1 METVLREYARW
12 FLHQEGVQE
21 TQAVQAILGLE
32 SDWQGPLRENREIPK
47 TLRLLESLETN
58 AMPEQ
63 RRGNWRWESLLYR
76 GYYDA

>member
-1 METVLREYARW
+1 MSMRGGSRIRKVCRRRK
-12 FLHQEGVQE
+12 
-21 TQAVQAILGLE
+21 AVQAILGLE